1 MESLPTFPE
10 ASAMPTLA
18 TRFALAGAEAEVPA
32 ARRKVVESVRA
43 WGVPLD
49 DASADAIRLVAS
61 ELISNAVIH
70 GVGPITVALFHDPGS
85 LVIVVADRDRRA
97 PVAGCADSGDESG
110 RGLALVGHFAVRSS
124 WDLRDQGKSVWAEIE
139 VPKPTP
145 AIRAAVLRRFF
156 AVRSQREAGPMPH
169 PLVLSAA

>member
-1 MESLPTFPE
+1 
-10 ASAMPTLA
+10 MPTLA

-49 DASADAIRLVAS
+49 DATDDAIRLVAS

-70 GVGPITVALFHDPGS
+70 GVGPIAIALFHDPGS

-97 PVAGCADSGDESG
+97 PVAGCADSGVESG
-110 RGLALVGHFAVRSS
+110 RGLALVGHFAVRSG
-124 WDLRDQGKSVWAEIE
+124 WDLRDQGKSVWAEIA

-156 AVRSQREAGPMPH
+156 AVRSQRAAGPMPH
-169 PLVLSAA
+169 SLALSAA

>member
-1 MESLPTFPE
+1 
-10 ASAMPTLA
+10 MPTLA

-32 ARRKVVESVRA
+32 DRHKFVENVRA

-85 LVIVVADRDRRA
+85 PVIVVAALDRRA
-97 PVAGCADSGDESG
+97 PVAGCVDSGDESG
-110 RGLALVGHFAVRSS
+110 RGLTLVGHFAVRSG
-124 WDLRDQGKSVWAEIE
+124 WDLRDQGKSVWAEVE
-139 VPKPTP
+139 VPMPTP
-145 AIRAAVLRRFF
+145 AIRATVLRRFF
-156 AVRSQREAGPMPH
+156 TVRSHRRAGPMPH
-169 PLVLSAA
+169 PLALLAA